1 MGLASEAAI
10 DSVMGAFG
18 FGNIQQQQQ
27 EQQQQQQQ
35 ELEALGERQLNS
47 GSFALTSISAM
58 SVTGVE
64 RALDS
69 PLQSLTG
76 LTRGM
81 SSLCERSDRQAE
93 ALSRSPA
100 ASGGEG
106 RSRAATR
113 GEGRGRKDKYSK
125 MPRAQVYDGVIWP
138 AHTQRLD
145 ADVCASHMSAY

>member
-27 EQQQQQQQ
+27 EQEQ
-35 ELEALGERQLNS
+35 EALGERQLES
-47 GSFALTSISAM
+47 GSFALTSISAV

-64 RALDS
+64 RVLDS
-69 PLQSLTG
+69 PLQSLTC
-76 LTRGM
+76 LTWGM
-81 SSLCERSDRQAE
+81 SSLSVRSDRQAE
-93 ALSRSPA
+93 ALSRFPAASGAECRSPA
-100 ASGGEG
+100 AS
-106 RSRAATR
+106 R
-113 GEGRGRKDKYSK
+113 GKGRGRKDKYSN